1 MGDPKVQDALDSFK
15 VHLGD
20 LEKVAKKVRKSDD
33 LEKEEPPSD
42 MEKEERTPEDI
53 LAHMKAKFASIK
65 AHIPAEK
72 MNDPKVQDALDSFKV
87 HLGDLEKEVK
97 KHPKAKKVAKKVRK
111 ADLEKEERTPEDL
124 LADMKAKF

>member
-1 MGDPKVQDALDSFK
+1 
-15 VHLGD
+15 
-20 LEKVAKKVRKSDD
+20 
-33 LEKEEPPSD
+33 
-42 MEKEERTPEDI
+42 
-53 LAHMKAKFASIK
+53 MKTKFASIK

-111 ADLEKEERTPEDL
+111 ADDLEEEEAPSDMEKEERTPEDL
-124 LADMKAKF
+124 LADMKTKFASIKAHIPAEKMNDPKVQDALDSFKVHLGDLEKEVKKH